1 MAKKILCTTDGS
13 IASGKAIDVAT
24 DLAKAMGASLTF
36 LTVERVSR
44 ESATSSAFWDSR
56 VLGAS
61 EAQTH
66 RELAGAEGKARAAG
80 LSGVQCVATQG
91 SNIAAAII
99 DYAEKN
105 GFDHIVTGSVGR
117 TGLARLLLGSV
128 ASDVV
133 AKAHCPVTVV
143 R

>member
-1 MAKKILCTTDGS
+1 MAKRILCATDGS
-13 IASGKAIDVAT
+13 IASAKAV
-24 DLAKAMGASLTF
+24 DLAVQLAKTMAAGLTF
-36 LTVERVSR
+36 LTVERVTV
-44 ESATSSAFWDSR
+44 ESAINSAFWDSR

-66 RELAGAEGKARAAG
+66 RELSAAEGKARAAG
-80 LSGVQCVATQG
+80 LSAVECVSTQG

-99 DYAEKN
+99 DYAERN

-117 TGLARLLLGSV
+117 SGLSRLLLGSV
-128 ASDVV
+128 AADVV